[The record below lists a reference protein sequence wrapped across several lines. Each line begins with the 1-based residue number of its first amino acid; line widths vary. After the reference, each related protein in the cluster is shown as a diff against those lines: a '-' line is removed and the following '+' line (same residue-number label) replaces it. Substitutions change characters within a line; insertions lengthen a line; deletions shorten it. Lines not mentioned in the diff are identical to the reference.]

1 MNRRANDSRS
11 KPPALEEL
19 YHRQEKHVIDL
30 NKKSYYI
37 RLIREV
43 FEDVEHDSSFRKKT
57 LFDMIDYC
65 ELLFEELSLAMKTEL
80 GLRTYV
86 KGYLILN
93 CFISNF
99 VMVHFGGF
107 DEFIRLSK
115 LDFMIYLHLFLF
127 YNGKDKNRGKSMVK
141 SKEVECVRECAIEY
155 LDQKHLLKFNITEL
169 HNWLNEYIAY
179 IYDHE
184 SSDGVASEERTA
196 NNEDNSSVENGR
208 QYADDYLH
216 GGNHKNSNISSHNE
230 PRIKSRNGHSGS
242 EVESNFGSSVRNEE
256 IGLYPHQDYES
267 DSSKESIEF
276 QPTRRVAQESDKRYY
291 GSDRSYRKSE
301 TARLPHYPV
310 KHSGPPMKALPNTPS
325 IASKSQPDLSLG
337 IHYHQNN
344 GKITPLKHVLS
355 SNYVDSGPTAQHKK
369 DMPKA
374 TQNVPKKPTFA
385 QNVSSASH
393 LQTSERD
400 KTIAPYPL
408 GNSDMSLNRSL
419 VSSRTEPPADFSA
432 VPSYS
437 SNNNLK
443 NFPIQPVI
451 QPYANYPFVSNNRP
465 SSMPPKNLMPE
476 PVALGSNNNNTYM
489 RESPNSRAIQHAQNS
504 QRQKTEL
511 MKAYAICGLKNL
523 GSSCYINLTIQVL
536 FGLTSFKS
544 IFTHAKYIKYIS
556 DPKYISSL
564 KHSGT
569 DTDLLSEAI
578 ASLLKSFEQHGGA
591 SISPT
596 KFLRVASKLKPDFC
610 IPYEQQ
616 DAQEFLL
623 FVLERLHEELSYKFC
638 LQGDADKEKLD
649 NYVAR
654 HNVRANMKDKQR
666 YLDWYKSLIK
676 SEGLSPINDLFEG
689 HLQNKLICQK
699 CGYESITYAQ
709 FSILSLPIPYNFSGK
724 VDLAECLSYY
734 KQDEVL
740 YGENAWQ
747 CPRCHKEQR
756 TESELDS
763 HPVFENKRNGLFHLG
778 RRHKSAEKEKERSR
792 IDKIKNDSQGKSI
805 SIKTLNFIKLPKVL
819 LIHLSRFSVFDL
831 TQKLDTIIKYPLQLK
846 FNNSSN
852 KNEEITYKLVGLI
865 NHYGS
870 LKSGHYT
877 SLINKSIPS
886 ANLDDMKYPYWCY
899 FDDDSLKINLRHGS
913 FEEPYID
920 FQELNS
926 RDVYVLSYEKLPE

>member
-1 MNRRANDSRS
+1 M
-11 KPPALEEL
+11 
-19 YHRQEKHVIDL
+19 IDL

-65 ELLFEELSLAMKTEL
+65 ELLFEELSLDMKTEL
-80 GLRTYV
+80 GLRTYI

-127 YNGKDKNRGKSMVK
+127 YNGKDKKSGKSKVK
-141 SKEVECVRECAIEY
+141 SKEVECVRQCVIEY

-169 HNWLNEYIAY
+169 HIWLNEYIAY
-179 IYDHE
+179 IYEQE
-184 SSDGVASEERTA
+184 SFDGAAFEGAANSEA
-196 NNEDNSSVENGR
+196 NFNTENKR
-208 QYADDYLH
+208 RYENDDLY
-216 GGNHKNSNISSHNE
+216 GFSYKNKTSSHHE
-230 PRIKSRNGHSGS
+230 PRINSRNGLSGS
-242 EVESNFGSSVRNEE
+242 EVESNIDPSTRREEQDLYSYQGS
-256 IGLYPHQDYES
+256 ES
-267 DSSKESIEF
+267 NSSKESIEF
-276 QPTRRVAQESDKRYY
+276 HPTRRAAQKAERCGYY
-291 GSDRSYRKSE
+291 GSGRNSRESK
-301 TARLPHYPV
+301 TANVLHYSANPN
-310 KHSGPPMKALPNTPS
+310 GPPIETLPS
-325 IASKSQPDLSLG
+325 IISSASRSQPDLSLG

-355 SNYVDSGPTAQHKK
+355 SNYVDSHPMVQQKK
-369 DMPKA
+369 DISNVRTKA
-374 TQNVPKKPTFA
+374 SSKPTIV
-385 QNVSSASH
+385 QNASNSPH
-393 LQTSERD
+393 LQTIVRD
-400 KTIAPYPL
+400 KNIAPYPL
-408 GNSDMSLNRSL
+408 ENSDMSLKGSL
-419 VSSRTEPPADFSA
+419 AGARTDPPIDFSD
-432 VPSYS
+432 VPGYS
-437 SNNNLK
+437 GNSNLTS
-443 NFPIQPVI
+443 FPMQPELY
-451 QPYANYPFVSNNRP
+451 PYANYSSASSNRP
-465 SSMPPKNLMPE
+465 FSMPSKNFKSE
-476 PVALGSNNNNTYM
+476 PVSVGYKKNNTSYSYSI
-489 RESPNSRAIQHAQNS
+489 ESPSSRAIQHAPNS

-556 DPKYISSL
+556 DPKYLSSL

-596 KFLRVASKLKPDFC
+596 KFLRVASKIKPDFC

-623 FVLERLHEELSYKFC
+623 FVLERLHEELSYKFS
-638 LQGDADKEKLD
+638 LQNDADKEKLD

-654 HNVRANMKDKQR
+654 QNVRVNMKDRQR
-666 YLDWYKSLIK
+666 YLDWYTSLVK
-676 SEGLSPINDLFEG
+676 YEGLSPINDLFEG

-747 CPRCHKEQR
+747 CPRCHKEQK

-763 HPVFENKRNGLFHLG
+763 HPVFENKRNGLFRLG
-778 RRHKSAEKEKERSR
+778 RRHKSAERERERSR
-792 IDKIKNDSQGKSI
+792 NDRMKNDSQGKSI

-819 LIHLSRFSVFDL
+819 LIHLSRFSGFDL

-877 SLINKSIPS
+877 SLINKSISS

-899 FDDDSLKINLRHGS
+899 FDDDALKINLRHGS
-913 FEEPYID
+913 FDQPYID

-926 RDVYVLSYEKLPE
+926 RDVYVLCYEKILE